1 MRVSASSQKESEES
15 SPSAG
20 PCADCPFRSD
30 RPFFLSPERVDEIA
44 DASHAD
50 LGFSCHGT
58 NDFDQDDGQATVIE
72 FGGVMARP
80 EWVESLSQ
88 TGDGNCRKFCDS

>member
-44 DASHAD
+44 NASHAD
-50 LGFSCHGT
+50 LGFSRQGT
-58 NDFDQDDGQATVIE
+58 NGLDQDDGQATVTE
-72 FGGVMARP
+72 CSGVMAMPERMDRP
-80 EWVESLSQ
+80 LQ
-88 TGDGNCRKFCDS
+88 TGVASCRKFCDS